1 MRGLW
6 WSAVLIG
13 ALVGGITGAALMFG
27 LTQAFGGSGGGGH
40 AAGTGRGVLT
50 GADLS
55 ARNGLDAAAIYDGVR
70 PSVVVVDTTT
80 VTRRRRDQGE
90 GSGIVLDT
98 NGHILTN
105 NHVVDGATRVQVT
118 LADGKSYT
126 ASVLATDPNNDLAV
140 IGITAPS
147 GSLHPAKLGDPAAL
161 RVGDPVL
168 TIGNPLGYE
177 ATLTEG
183 VISGVDRTF
192 DDGNGDTMQHLLQSD
207 AAINPGNSGGPLIN
221 GRGEVVGV
229 NTLLDNTDGTSEFS
243 GIGFAVP
250 IDAAKGVIAQAGQ
263 ARGQ

>member
-27 LTQAFGGSGGGGH
+27 LTQAFGGSSGGSAH
-40 AAGTGRGVLT
+40 SSSTGRGVLT
-50 GADLS
+50 GAGLT
-55 ARNGLDAAAIYDGVR
+55 ARNGLDAAAIFDTVR

-80 VTRRRRDQGE
+80 VTRRQRDQGE

-105 NHVVDGATRVQVT
+105 NHVVDNTSRVQVT
-118 LADGKSYT
+118 LADGKSYPAT
-126 ASVLATDPNNDLAV
+126 VLATDAADDLAV
-140 IGITAPS
+140 IGINAPTS
-147 GSLHPAKLGDPAAL
+147 SLHPATLGDPAAL

-168 TIGNPLGYE
+168 AIGNPLGYE

-192 DDGNGDTMQHLLQSD
+192 DDGNGGTMQHLIQSD

-221 GRGEVVGV
+221 GRGEVIGV

-250 IDAAKGVIAQAGQ
+250 VNAAKGVIAQAKG
-263 ARGQ
+263 R